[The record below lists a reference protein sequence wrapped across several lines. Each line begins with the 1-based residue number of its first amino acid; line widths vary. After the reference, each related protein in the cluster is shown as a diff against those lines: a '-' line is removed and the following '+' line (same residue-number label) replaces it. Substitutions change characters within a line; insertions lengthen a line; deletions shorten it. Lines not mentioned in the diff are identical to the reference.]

1 MKIKIFYILILF
13 SYCCHCQ
20 ENWTLYPKKDSIES
34 IDKNDSIL
42 SQKKKI
48 DSTGLFNSDKNNYLS
63 YINMKGSL
71 IEHKDPRIDSLN
83 NYMSNHGKYYIFTVQ
98 LYVSQ
103 NNEKIRNYRK
113 KFIRNFPEMEIFDEY
128 IAPNIFL
135 YSGLFQDYNQAI
147 LYKKK
152 LEILFKN
159 TLVVRKKIPH
169 QIEKK

>member
-1 MKIKIFYILILF
+1 MKIKIFYILIVF
-13 SYCCHCQ
+13 STGFQCQ
-20 ENWTLYPKKDSIES
+20 ENWKLYPKNES
-34 IDKNDSIL
+34 IDSI
-42 SQKKKI
+42 SIINIIQKKI
-48 DSTGLFNSDKNNYLS
+48 DSSGFLSPDNTKDLS
-63 YINMKGSL
+63 YINKVGSL

-83 NYMSNHGKYYIFTVQ
+83 NYISKHGKYNSFTVQ

-103 NNEKIRNYRK
+103 NNDEIRNCRK

-135 YSGLFQDYNQAI
+135 YSGLFQDYNQAT

-152 LEILFKN
+152 LEIIFKN

-169 QIEKK
+169 KIKKK

>member
-1 MKIKIFYILILF
+1 MKMFYILTVF
-13 SYCCHCQ
+13 STGVQCQ
-20 ENWTLYPKKDSIES
+20 ENWRLYPKNES
-34 IDKNDSIL
+34 IDSI
-42 SQKKKI
+42 SIINIIQKKI
-48 DSTGLFNSDKNNYLS
+48 DSSGFLSPDNTKDLS
-63 YINMKGSL
+63 YINKVGSL

-83 NYMSNHGKYYIFTVQ
+83 NYISKHGKYNSFTVQ

-103 NNEKIRNYRK
+103 KNDEIRNCRK
-113 KFIRNFPEMEIFDEY
+113 KFIRNFPEMGIFDEY

-152 LEILFKN
+152 MEVIFKN

>member
-1 MKIKIFYILILF
+1 MKMKMFYILIVF
-13 SYCCHCQ
+13 STGVQCQ
-20 ENWTLYPKKDSIES
+20 ENWRLYPKNES
-34 IDKNDSIL
+34 IDSI
-42 SQKKKI
+42 SIINIIQKKI
-48 DSTGLFNSDKNNYLS
+48 DSSGFLSPDNTKDLS
-63 YINMKGSL
+63 YINKVGSL

-83 NYMSNHGKYYIFTVQ
+83 NYISKHGKYNSFTVQ

-103 NNEKIRNYRK
+103 KNDEIRNCRK
-113 KFIRNFPEMEIFDEY
+113 KFIRNFPEMGIFDEY

-152 LEILFKN
+152 MEVIFKN

>member
-1 MKIKIFYILILF
+1 MIF
-13 SYCCHCQ
+13 SYGCHCQ

-48 DSTGLFNSDKNNYLS
+48 DSSGLFNSDKNNYLS
-63 YINMKGSL
+63 YINKEGSL

-83 NYMSNHGKYYIFTVQ
+83 NYMSKHGKYNIFTVQ

-103 NNEKIRNYRK
+103 NNDEIRNYRK

-128 IAPNIFL
+128 IAPNVFL
-135 YSGLFQDYNQAI
+135 YSGLFQDYNHAT

>member
-1 MKIKIFYILILF
+1 MKMKMFYILIVF
-13 SYCCHCQ
+13 STGVQCQ
-20 ENWTLYPKKDSIES
+20 ENWRLYPKNES
-34 IDKNDSIL
+34 IDSI
-42 SQKKKI
+42 SIINIIQKKI
-48 DSTGLFNSDKNNYLS
+48 DSSGFLSPDNTKDLS
-63 YINMKGSL
+63 YINKVGSL

-83 NYMSNHGKYYIFTVQ
+83 NYISKHGKYNSFTVQ

-103 NNEKIRNYRK
+103 KNDEIRNCRK
-113 KFIRNFPEMEIFDEY
+113 KFIRNFPEMGIFDEY

-152 LEILFKN
+152 LEVIFKN

>member
-1 MKIKIFYILILF
+1 MKMKMFYILTVF
-13 SYCCHCQ
+13 STGVQCQ
-20 ENWTLYPKKDSIES
+20 ENWRLYPKNES
-34 IDKNDSIL
+34 IDSI
-42 SQKKKI
+42 SIINIIQKKI
-48 DSTGLFNSDKNNYLS
+48 DSSGFLSPDNTKDLS
-63 YINMKGSL
+63 YINKVGSL

-83 NYMSNHGKYYIFTVQ
+83 NYISKHGKYNSFTVQ

-103 NNEKIRNYRK
+103 KNDEIRNCRK
-113 KFIRNFPEMEIFDEY
+113 KFIRNFPEMGIFDEY

-152 LEILFKN
+152 MEVIFKN